1 MDNTI
6 HFILQG
12 KGGIG
17 KSFVAVMLAQFF
29 KSKGANLKAF
39 DTDQENTTF
48 AHYKA
53 LGAQHIPVMNE
64 SRTIDAKRFD
74 SLMEKLLTDEGTFVI
89 DNGANTFSPL
99 LAYMVENDVVSFLT
113 DNGKKVYLHTVVGG
127 GDTLTDTA
135 NGFNSIAQGIENAP
149 LVLWLN
155 EHFGPMKTVDG
166 KEFTETKVFKANQE
180 RLHGAVLL
188 QARNHQTYGDD
199 VKKMNTKRLTVEEVM
214 QSPDFAMMEKQ
225 RIRNIAKDVF
235 GQLEKVGF

>member
-53 LGAQHIPVMNE
+53 LGAEHIPVMNE

-135 NGFNSIAQGIENAP
+135 NGFNSIAQGIEGVP

-166 KEFTETKVFKANQE
+166 KEFTDTKVFKTKSISNSATTYTHQNFICLYGMMFIILFE
-180 RLHGAVLL
+180 
-188 QARNHQTYGDD
+188 NHFIIFNLNHFSIQIKVNSFFRVQFSEHSRY
-199 VKKMNTKRLTVEEVM
+199 
-214 QSPDFAMMEKQ
+214 F
-225 RIRNIAKDVF
+225 RIVIS
-235 GQLEKVGF
+235 